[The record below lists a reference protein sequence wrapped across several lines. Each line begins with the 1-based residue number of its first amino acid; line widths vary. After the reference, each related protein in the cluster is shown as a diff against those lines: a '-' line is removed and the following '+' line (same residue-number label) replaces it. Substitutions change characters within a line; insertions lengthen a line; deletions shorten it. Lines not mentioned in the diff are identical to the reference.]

1 MTGIFD
7 FDCSERRGR
16 ERNPYKV
23 GEGQLK
29 TRIGVGV
36 GV

>member
-7 FDCSERRGR
+7 FDCSERLG
-16 ERNPYKV
+16 ERNLYKG
-23 GEGQLK
+23 GEGHLK